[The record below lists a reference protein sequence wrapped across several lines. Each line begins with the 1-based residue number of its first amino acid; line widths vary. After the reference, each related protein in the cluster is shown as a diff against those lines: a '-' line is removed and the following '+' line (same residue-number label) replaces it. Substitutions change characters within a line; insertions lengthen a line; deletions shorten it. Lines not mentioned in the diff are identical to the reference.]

1 MELVVK
7 ELINHKYSLDEL
19 ECNWAIETLKDANVE
34 LNEKEY
40 KSHTYI
46 EDIKENDIVLSIRW
60 REKNEDYAYFFFK
73 CQSIESGILYIF
85 TKSIIDK
92 EIPEE
97 FLKHIIGSVIT
108 MLNNENYID
117 NNRLMYNEFP
127 YPLAKHHLQ
136 DTIASISENIIK
148 RFVAE
153 ITGFAPLPD
162 SLLRKLGK

>member
-34 LNEKEY
+34 LNEKGY

-85 TKSIIDK
+85 TKSII
-92 EIPEE
+92 E
-97 FLKHIIGSVIT
+97 
-108 MLNNENYID
+108 
-117 NNRLMYNEFP
+117 
-127 YPLAKHHLQ
+127 
-136 DTIASISENIIK
+136 
-148 RFVAE
+148 
-153 ITGFAPLPD
+153 TGNT
-162 SLLRKLGK
+162 